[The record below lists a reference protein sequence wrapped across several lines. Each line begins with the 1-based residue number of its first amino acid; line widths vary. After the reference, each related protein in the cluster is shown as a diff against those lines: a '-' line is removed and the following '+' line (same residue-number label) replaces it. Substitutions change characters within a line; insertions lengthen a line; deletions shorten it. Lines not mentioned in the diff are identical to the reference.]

1 MFSAKLNFIT
11 SAIRLGVIV
20 PTAFACLSVS
30 AEEADKADTSNI
42 ERIMVTGQKIA
53 RSVQETTTSVAVL
66 TEKQLEQEN
75 INSFREVMINTAN
88 THTSEN
94 RSFSIRGIDGF
105 NVSGGGNSFLASVYV
120 DGAPL
125 PERMIYGGAFSTW
138 DAKQVEVLR
147 GPQST
152 LQGRNALAGAVIM
165 TTQTPTQEWEGKYQL
180 TVGENGQKEIGVAIG
195 GGLIEDE
202 LAFRFSGEKKEIDG
216 YNENLTRNE
225 SSDFHDD
232 ATYRLKLLYQ
242 PSALPEFSA
251 QLGYTY
257 ADSTFGN
264 TAVEIAEGEDPFSNR
279 HTFNN
284 DERNEATR
292 ADMVVLELQ
301 YDLSDIWNLSSYTT
315 WSGIDTD
322 YQWDSDFLAISGAAF
337 PEDTGSVSYYK
348 NATDSLS
355 QELRL
360 TFEYDSL
367 SGVIGGY
374 FFKTEVDDHTNG
386 LNNLKLNRL
395 GLTSD
400 ILQARYGL
408 SEPIAD
414 LVVGQYAELDPAHTS
429 ALSSSQQTISS
440 YALFADGV
448 WNVTDKWD
456 IFAGIRFD
464 RENQETQN
472 SAQYVILNKDK
483 MPDPASYIGTPYEAI
498 SPLIAGIN
506 KMFTDLASNASQTT
520 PQIETDFNTILPKI
534 GVSYNWSE
542 DLITSLSFQKGYRSG
557 GVGINTARA
566 NVYEYDP
573 EFTYNYEFSFR
584 STWLDGD
591 LVANANL
598 FYVDWQDQQVTVQLS
613 PNRYDTET
621 VNAGQSNVKGFEL
634 ELSYQASD
642 ELALYASLGQAKSE
656 FTDFVISIPTETT
669 PIVNDLS
676 GRQFTA
682 PEWSGNIGAT
692 YTADNGIFANLNANY
707 ASGSP
712 NRVNPYRE
720 GLKEGDAEFDL
731 QNDSRTLVNMQ
742 LGYEWQD
749 IGIYLQGK
757 NLFDEEYITTNFTRT
772 PSLGAARQFALTLR
786 GEFNL

>member
-1 MFSAKLNFIT
+1 MYSSKLNFIT
-11 SAIRLGVIV
+11 RGIRLGLFV
-20 PTAFACLSVS
+20 PAALVCLSVS
-30 AEEADKADTSNI
+30 ADEAEKIDSANI

-53 RSVQETTTSVAVL
+53 RSIQETTTSVAVL

-75 INSFREVMINTAN
+75 INNFREVLINTAN
-88 THTSEN
+88 THTSGSS
-94 RSFSIRGIDGF
+94 SFSIRGIDGF

-125 PERMIYGGAFSTW
+125 PERMISGGAFSTW
-138 DAKQVEVLR
+138 DAKQIEVLR

-180 TVGENGQKEIGVAIG
+180 TAGDNGQKEIGVAIG

-202 LAFRFSGEKKEIDG
+202 LAFRFSGEKKEFGG

-225 SSDFHDD
+225 TSDFHDD
-232 ATYRLKLLYQ
+232 ETYRLKLLYQ
-242 PSALPEFSA
+242 PSAIPAFSA

-257 ADSTFGN
+257 VNSRYGN
-264 TAVEIAEGEDPFSNR
+264 TGIEIAEGENPFENR
-279 HTFNN
+279 NTYYN
-284 DERNEATR
+284 DGRDETIN
-292 ADMVVLELQ
+292 ADMIVLELQ
-301 YDLSDIWNLSSYTT
+301 YDLSDIWNISSHTT
-315 WSGIDTD
+315 WSGVDTD
-322 YQWDSDFLAISGAAF
+322 YKWDTDFLAISGSVF
-337 PEDTGSVSYYK
+337 PEDTGSATHYK
-348 NATDSLS
+348 NTTDSLS

-360 TFEYDSL
+360 IFEYDNV
-367 SGVIGGY
+367 SGVIGAY
-374 FFKTEVDDHTNG
+374 FFKTDIDDSSNG
-386 LNNLKLNRL
+386 LSNLKLNRL

-414 LVVGQYAELDPAHTS
+414 FVVGQYAEFNPAHTS
-429 ALSSSQQTISS
+429 ALSSSQQMISS

-448 WNVTDKWD
+448 WNVTEKWD
-456 IFAGIRFD
+456 VFAGIRFD
-464 RENQETQN
+464 RESQQTQ
-472 SAQYVILNKDK
+472 SDARYVILNKDK

-506 KMFTDLASNASQTT
+506 KMFTDLASNASQVT
-520 PQIETDFNTILPKI
+520 PKIDTDFDTILPKI

-542 DLITSLSFQKGYRSG
+542 DLITSFSFQKGYRSG
-557 GVGINTARA
+557 GVGINSVRA
-566 NVYEYDP
+566 KVYEYEP
-573 EFTYNYEFSFR
+573 EFTYNYEFSLR

-591 LVANANL
+591 LVANANV
-598 FYVDWQDQQVTVQLS
+598 FYVDWHDQQVAVQLS

-621 VNAGQSNVKGFEL
+621 INAGQSNVKGFEL
-634 ELSYQASD
+634 ELSYQVTH
-642 ELALYASLGQAKSE
+642 ELALYASLGQAKTE
-656 FTDFVISIPTETT
+656 FTDFVIRIPTETT

-676 GRQFTA
+676 DRQFSA
-682 PEWSGNIGAT
+682 PEWTGNIGAT
-692 YTADNGIFANLNANY
+692 YTADNGIFVNLNGNY
-707 ASGSP
+707 ASSSP

-731 QNDSRTLVNMQ
+731 QNSSRTLVNMQ

-772 PSLGAARQFALTLR
+772 PSLGAPRQLALTLR
-786 GEFNL
+786 GEFSL

>member
-1 MFSAKLNFIT
+1 MFSSKLNSIT
-11 SAIRLGVIV
+11 SAMRLAVLV
-20 PTAFACLSVS
+20 PATFACLSVS
-30 AEEADKADTSNI
+30 ADEAGEIDTTNI

-53 RSVQETTTSVAVL
+53 RTVQETTTSVAVL

-75 INSFREVMINTAN
+75 INDFREVLINTAN

-125 PERMIYGGAFSTW
+125 PERMIYGGGFSTW
-138 DAKQVEVLR
+138 DAKQIEVLR

-165 TTQTPTQEWEGKYQL
+165 TTQAPTQEWEGKYQL
-180 TVGENGQKEIGVAIG
+180 TAGQNGQQEIGVAIG

-225 SSDFHDD
+225 TADFHDD
-232 ATYRLKLLYQ
+232 ETYRLKFLYQ
-242 PSALPEFSA
+242 PLALPEFSA

-257 ADSTFGN
+257 ANSTYGN
-264 TAVEIAEGEDPFSNR
+264 TAIEIAAGEDPFSNR
-279 HTFNN
+279 HSFNN
-284 DERNEATR
+284 DERNETINAN
-292 ADMVVLELQ
+292 MLVLELN
-301 YDLSDIWNLSSYTT
+301 YDLSDIWSLGSYTS
-315 WSGIDTD
+315 WSAVDTD
-322 YQWDSDFLAISGAAF
+322 YKWDSDFLAIAGSVF
-337 PEDTGSVSYYK
+337 PEDTGSSTYYK
-348 NATDSLS
+348 NTTDSLS

-360 TFEYDSL
+360 TFEYDNL

-374 FFKTEVDDHTNG
+374 FFKTEIDDNTNG
-386 LNNLKLNRL
+386 LSNLKLNRL

-400 ILQARYGL
+400 VLQARYGL

-414 LVVGQYAELDPAHTS
+414 LVVAQYAEFNPAHTS
-429 ALSSSQQTISS
+429 QLSSSQQTISS

-464 RENQETQN
+464 HESQETQN
-472 SAQYVILNKDK
+472 DAKYVILNKDK
-483 MPDPASYIGTPYEAI
+483 MPDPANYIGTPYEAI

-506 KMFTDLASNASQTT
+506 KMFTDLASNASQMT
-520 PQIETDFNTILPKI
+520 PQIDTDFNTVLPKI

-542 DLITSLSFQKGYRSG
+542 DLITSVSFQKGYRSG
-557 GVGINTARA
+557 GVGINGARA
-566 NVYEYDP
+566 EVFEYDP
-573 EFTYNYEFSFR
+573 EFTYNYEFSLR
-584 STWLDGD
+584 STWLNGD

-598 FYVDWQDQQVTVQLS
+598 FYVDWRDQQVAVQLS
-613 PNRYDTET
+613 PNRYDTKT
-621 VNAGQSNVKGFEL
+621 VNAGQSSVKGFEL
-634 ELSYQASD
+634 ELNYQLND
-642 ELALYASLGQAKSE
+642 ELALYASFGQAKSE
-656 FTDFVISIPTETT
+656 FIDFVISIPTETGA
-669 PIVNDLS
+669 IVNDLS

-682 PEWSGNIGAT
+682 PEWTGNVGAT
-692 YTADNGIFANLNANY
+692 YTADSGIFANLNANY
-707 ASGSP
+707 ASGAP
-712 NRVNPYRE
+712 NRVNPYRN

-749 IGIYLQGK
+749 IGLYLQGK

-772 PSLGAARQFALTLR
+772 PSLGAPRQVALTLR
-786 GEFNL
+786 GQFSL

>member
-1 MFSAKLNFIT
+1 MRSSKLNPIT
-11 SAIRLGVIV
+11 NAIRFGLII
-20 PTAFACLSVS
+20 PASLTCLSVIAKDS
-30 AEEADKADTSNI
+30 IDTTNI

-53 RSVQETTTSVAVL
+53 RTVQETTTSVAVL
-66 TEKQLEQEN
+66 TEKQMEQEN
-75 INSFREVMINTAN
+75 INDFREVLINTAN
-88 THTSEN
+88 THTTQN

-152 LQGRNALAGAVIM
+152 LQGRNALAGAIIM
-165 TTQTPTQEWEGKYQL
+165 TTQTPTDEWQGKYQL
-180 TVGENGQKEIGVAIG
+180 TAGENGQKELGVAIG

-202 LAFRFSGEKKEIDG
+202 LAFRFSGEQKEIDG
-216 YNENLTRNE
+216 YNENLVRNE
-225 SSDFHDD
+225 NSDFNEDE
-232 ATYRLKLLYQ
+232 TYRLKFLYQ

-257 ADSTFGN
+257 ASATYGN
-264 TAVEIAEGEDPFSNR
+264 TAVEIAEGENPFENR
-279 HTFNN
+279 KTVNN
-284 DERNEATR
+284 DARQETTD
-292 ADMVVLELQ
+292 ADILVLALN
-301 YDLSDIWNLSSYTT
+301 YDLSDIWSLGAYTT
-315 WSGIDTD
+315 WSAVDTRFI
-322 YQWDSDFLAISGAAF
+322 WDSDFLAITGSEY
-337 PEDTGSVSYYK
+337 PEDSGSVSNYNNK
-348 NATDSLS
+348 TDSLS

-360 TFEYDSL
+360 TFEYDTL
-367 SGVIGGY
+367 SGVIGAY
-374 FFKTEVDDHTNG
+374 YFKTDVYDHTNG

-395 GLTSD
+395 GLTSSV
-400 ILQARYGL
+400 LQAQYGL

-414 LVVGQYAELDPAHTS
+414 LVVAQYAEFDPAHTS
-429 ALSSSQQTISS
+429 SLSSTEQTVAS

-448 WNVTDKWD
+448 WNVTDEWD

-464 RENQETQN
+464 HESQETK
-472 SAQYVILNKDK
+472 SDAQYVILNQDK
-483 MPDPASYIGTPYEAI
+483 MPNPTNYLGTPYEAL

-506 KMFTDLASNASQTT
+506 KMFTDLAANASQTT
-520 PQIETDFNTILPKI
+520 PPINTDFNTILPKL

-542 DLITSLSFQKGYRSG
+542 DFITSISFQKGYRSG
-557 GVGINTARA
+557 GVGVNSARA
-566 NVYEYDP
+566 TVFEYDP
-573 EFTYNYEFSFR
+573 EFTYNYEFSLR

-591 LVANANL
+591 LVANANV
-598 FYVDWQDQQVTVQLS
+598 FYVDWRDQQVTVQLS

-621 VNAGQSNVKGFEL
+621 VNAGRSNVKGFEL
-634 ELSYQASD
+634 DLNYQLSSELSI
-642 ELALYASLGQAKSE
+642 YASVGQAKTE
-656 FTDFVISIPTETT
+656 FTDFIISIPTDTT

-692 YTADNGIFANLNANY
+692 YAADSGIFANINANY

-712 NRVNPYRE
+712 NKVNPYRE
-720 GLKEGDAEFDL
+720 GLVEGDAEFDL

-742 LGYEWQD
+742 IGYEWQNL
-749 IGIYLQGK
+749 GVYLQGK
-757 NLFDEEYITTNFTRT
+757 NLFEEEYITSNFTRT
-772 PSLGAARQFALTLR
+772 PSLGAPRQLALTVR
-786 GEFNL
+786 GEFSL